1 MNPDLVLTL
10 ARSRA
15 TANTLSQATGAK
27 CDEDHI
33 FSPSD
38 AVVESAAYA
47 F

>member
-15 TANTLSQATGAK
+15 GANTLSQAAGAE

-33 FSPSD
+33 FSLFGT
-38 AVVESAAYA
+38 VVESAAYGS
-47 F
+47 

>member
-15 TANTLSQATGAK
+15 GANTLSQPAGAE
-27 CDEDHI
+27 CDEDHN
-33 FSPSD
+33 FSAFA